1 MFQRRWSPES
11 LAHPTAARPARSLFG
26 VPMMRCTLRASLSL
40 VSLTLLIAL
49 GATPG
54 WSQKPVPGSRAP
66 NLNAFVP
73 VGVQRGES
81 VELLLTGVNLSGP
94 TGLTLGTPAAVVIPI
109 LDKNGQDNAKLKVQ
123 LRVPA
128 DTPLGLFPFRLA
140 TQRGLSNLRLIAIDE
155 LPQLVENDK
164 NNSKET

>member
-1 MFQRRWSPES
+1 
-11 LAHPTAARPARSLFG
+11 
-26 VPMMRCTLRASLSL
+26 MMRRTLRASLSL
-40 VSLTLLIAL
+40 VTLAALVTL

-73 VGVQRGES
+73 VGLQRGHAT
-81 VELLLTGVNLSGP
+81 ELLLTGVNLAGP
-94 TGLTLGTPAAVVIPI
+94 TGLTLGTPAEVVIPI

-128 DTPLGLFPFRLA
+128 DTPLGLYPLRLA
-140 TQRGLSNLRLIAIDE
+140 TQRGLSNLRLIAVDD
-155 LPQLVENDK
+155 LPQLVENEK
-164 NNSKET
+164 NNTKESAQAIPLPCAVSGRIDAEKSDTFIFT